1 LGARITQTVTVGK
14 EHWDAFLAEF
24 SLFVQ
29 KYELLLGQLDLS
41 KTRLDGIKEKTQ
53 LQIEGSR
60 DALHQVRAALD
71 KLSDETEEELSES
84 D

>member
-1 LGARITQTVTVGK
+1 VAQAQTVTVVK

-24 SLFVQ
+24 SLFAQ
-29 KYELLLGQLDLS
+29 KYELLLGQLDLARG
-41 KTRLDGIKEKTQ
+41 KLEGFKEKTQ

-71 KLSDETEEELSES
+71 RLSDEAEEELSES